1 MIEKKYKKLLNLFI
15 ICLLGLIL
23 VSSVYGADELQ
34 SKENVIASS
43 SSNDDVLLES
53 YDMSGVIGSTNYE
66 VTSDLSNADIQSM
79 LDNAGEGDTFTFVDN
94 KYNGISLIVD
104 KKVNIV
110 SKVNS
115 TIYTS
120 GDLSNKAQELNIDK
134 TFGFYFT
141 KNSAGSVLSGFNI
154 VANSSDYGVIVDGSD
169 NTIIGKNSI
178 CNGGNNLLVKNSD
191 NITLFENVLNKA
203 RENGLQLQNVTNALV
218 ANNTMMFNGRSGA
231 EIYDISNSN
240 ITSNYCC
247 NNSFNGISLYG
258 KSSNNSYNH
267 NFLNYNTNGI
277 YVNSQSSGDEIKAN
291 TLIHNIQNPDCELGG
306 FESGNGLLFGDSY
319 RAVAN
324 NGAYVSYNSFA
335 HNENF
340 QAKNNPLQNMIT
352 LGPNYF
358 NSDDPENTFVCPLL
372 LAKIL
377 RLNAISIPN
386 GIGIQMF
393 EDDTPVKEAG
403 TVSVQV
409 EVDGNMYTV
418 TLENGK
424 AVINADP
431 TVDHQV
437 EIQVGGEHNQEV
449 KKIKQTVTS
458 YNKKDDSGNQDS
470 GSDGSGSDG
479 DKTSDN
485 TGDSSNGDG
494 SSSNGDGSSSGNGN
508 SGSTSGSS
516 TGNNGGYSGDG
527 NSSNAINTM
536 ISNEFSKYLG
546 TNNSQ
551 YYQNYDS
558 LSGMDELANG
568 DQSSSKSSSS
578 SSSQG
583 SAGESKEGKSYEL
596 VSPNKIAKTIQNSS
610 GVIIIAVIALLALF
624 VLGYKRKNKM

>member
-34 SKENVIASS
+34 SDNKGVALGST
-43 SSNDDVLLES
+43 S
-53 YDMSGVIGSTNYE
+53 YD
-66 VTSDLSNADIQSM
+66 VTSDLSNDDIQSM
-79 LDNAGEGDTFTFVDN
+79 LDNAGEGDTFNFVSN
-94 KYNGISLIVD
+94 EYNGISLVVD
-104 KKVNIV
+104 KKVNVV
-110 SKVNS
+110 SDVNS

-120 GDLSNKAQELNIDK
+120 GDLSNRAQELNINK

-154 VANSSDYGVIVDGSD
+154 VVTSSDYGVIVNNSD
-169 NTIIGKNSI
+169 NTIIKGNYIVNS
-178 CNGGNNLLVKNSD
+178 GNNLLVKNSD
-191 NITLFENVLNKA
+191 NINVFGNTLNNA
-203 RENGLQLQNVTNALV
+203 RENGLQLQNVNNCFI

-231 EIYDISNSN
+231 EIYDIANSN

-258 KSSNNSYNH
+258 KSSNNSYTH

-277 YVNSQSSGDEIKAN
+277 YINCQSSGDEIKAN
-291 TLIHNIQNPDCELGG
+291 TLIHNIQNPNCELGG

-319 RAVAN
+319 RAVAK
-324 NGAYVSYNSFA
+324 GGVYVSYNSFA

-386 GIGIQMF
+386 GIGIQMV
-393 EDDTPVKEAG
+393 EDNTPVKEAG

-424 AVINADP
+424 AEIKADSN
-431 TVDHQV
+431 VDHQV

-458 YNKKDDSGNQDS
+458 YNKKDNPGGQDSTDKGNS
-470 GSDGSGSDG
+470 GSDGG
-479 DKTSDN
+479 KTSDTTGDN
-485 TGDSSNGDG
+485 TGDKTGD
-494 SSSNGDGSSSGNGN
+494 N
-508 SGSTSGSS
+508 SGSTGDASSGNTNSSVISEGSS
-516 TGNNGGYSGDG
+516 DSDNSGLA
-527 NSSNAINTM
+527 NVIN
-536 ISNEFSKYLG
+536 SNEFSQYLG
-546 TNNSQ
+546 TNSSD
-551 YYQNYDS
+551 YYQKYDS
-558 LSGMDELANG
+558 LSGNDEVAKG
-568 DQSSSKSSSS
+568 DQSSAKSSSS
-578 SSSQG
+578 SDSPSDEG
-583 SAGESKEGKSYEL
+583 SSKEGKSYEL
-596 VSPNKIAKTIQNSS
+596 VSPNKIAKAIQNSS
-610 GVIIIAVIALLALF
+610 GVIILAVIALLILF
-624 VLGYKRKNKM
+624 VVGYKRKNKM